1 MIIDRSPTPLESL
14 NPLDATTFGIEINE
28 FTFDLL
34 IKKLYSNPIKSI
46 VRELVSNAWDS
57 HTAAGQ
63 THVAVT
69 VNAPTL
75 FDPYFTIHDY
85 GTGLSHE
92 DMTTLYSTLCRS
104 DRRDSNSFLGGFG
117 LGSKSPFAYSD
128 QFTVESRYNG
138 WKRLYAIYKD
148 ANNIPT
154 LSLMDTAATDEH
166 NGLTVKIPVHS
177 NDHYKFIGA
186 IQEELLYF
194 PHINTNTPITQPTTL
209 WTSPDNTITLTKST
223 PVFSGELYAVVGQ
236 VVYRV
241 DTNEL
246 FKGTNSLTHT
256 YGWKGQA
263 VYRVDT
269 NELSKGT
276 NFLTHTYGWKGNL
289 FIRCEIGKLSIVP
302 NRESLQYN
310 ATTIAHLENAI
321 RDAKQQIHEYIK
333 DAIPQ
338 CPTYNAACKQFGPLR
353 SVLNSFGWWNDS
365 YRHPEQPD
373 EPISSYI
380 VIPLPKGVEAAI
392 TTKSRRGPLRIDH
405 WINKDHIKLSIDH
418 EYDLFWCPAKTS
430 HLAERLRHVPPT
442 TRNGLI
448 LRGGDQDTLTELFN
462 CELLTPVNT
471 CDLSSYQIASRTTQ
485 RNVNTIKDLDDC
497 AYSNSELD
505 PALDAFLCVNQ
516 ETAVHQGRSYHLWD
530 IRNAKTTLNAFA
542 GYRLRHIVRLT
553 KSKWTCKLTKELP
566 NALPLIIQRLTQL
579 VNLYEDEIKNELLL
593 QNASHH
599 HKLVSL
605 ANRYRNDLRHSPFF
619 TGLQHFQGAPTHIQ
633 NLIRTANEFR
643 IPLPEADETQLEAS
657 NAFYQRYKPFID
669 YHIDLDDQ
677 PGTILLHAYEKY
689 LEETADV

>member
-1 MIIDRSPTPLESL
+1 MILDHGTTPLESL

-75 FDPYFTIHDY
+75 FDPYFTVHDY

-92 DMTTLYSTLCRS
+92 DMTTLYSTICRS

-117 LGSKSPFAYSD
+117 LGSKSPYSYTD

-138 WKRLYAIYKD
+138 WKRLYAVYKNTD
-148 ANNIPT
+148 NIPT
-154 LSLMDTAATDEH
+154 LSLMSTTATDEH

-177 NDHYKFIGA
+177 NDHYKFMGA

-223 PVFSGELYAVVGQ
+223 PIFSGELYAVVGQ
-236 VVYRV
+236 VVYKV
-241 DTNEL
+241 NTHEL
-246 FKGTNSLTHT
+246 FKGTN
-256 YGWKGQA
+256 
-263 VYRVDT
+263 
-269 NELSKGT
+269 
-276 NFLTHTYGWKGNL
+276 FLTRTYSWKGNL

-302 NRESLQYN
+302 NREDLQYN
-310 ATTIAHLENAI
+310 DTTVDYLENAI

-365 YRHPEQPD
+365 YRHPEQPN

-380 VIPLPKGVEAAI
+380 VIPLPKDVEAAI

-448 LRGGDQDTLTELFN
+448 LRGGHQDTLTELFN

-471 CDLSSYQIASRTTQ
+471 CDLSRYQVASHTTQ

-497 AYSNSELD
+497 AYSISELD
-505 PALDAFLCVNQ
+505 PTLDAFLCVNQ
-516 ETAVHQGRSYHLWD
+516 ETAIHQGRSYNLWD
-530 IRNAKTTLNAFA
+530 IRSAKTTLNAFA
-542 GYRLRHIVRLT
+542 GYRLRHVVRLT

-619 TGLQHFQGAPTHIQ
+619 TGLQHFQGTPTHIQ

-643 IPLPEADETQLEAS
+643 IPLPEADETQLKAS

-669 YHIDLDDQ
+669 YYIDLDEHA
-677 PGTILLHAYEKY
+677 TLLHAYEKY
-689 LEETADV
+689 LEQLNNV